1 VHPYSSRA
9 FQWYQ
14 EHGKRHHG
22 LGDLNMTNK
31 TNKPP
36 SFIDR
41 FLSNKNVWFMKPILR
56 E

>member
-1 VHPYSSRA
+1 MVPRA
-9 FQWYQ
+9 WQ
-14 EHGKRHHG
+14 EAHG

-41 FLSNKNVWFMKPILR
+41 FLNNKNVWFMK
-56 E
+56 